1 MNRVVRRLVP
11 VVGAIAAAVALST
24 GTPPQVAAA
33 SPSPTVS
40 SATRSNTDA
49 STSDSARLAPVR
61 AALASTR
68 AVTVAVLG
76 DSVGNDPGEWV
87 SMWAG
92 NMAINR
98 YVFVH
103 HFDAVRE
110 GYDTD
115 VEVFAPTGPVR
126 AEPIVVWNF
135 GRPGGTPQA
144 ALDKL
149 SVGVPVKP
157 DVAIV
162 SFGHNVRP
170 EHVQGQYSA
179 LFAGLRGRFGAVPTV
194 TTLAHMTPVP
204 RSGQAEGRV
213 RLLRLARSLGHGV
226 VDERAVY
233 DDLADPGLVLWD
245 AVHPNVL
252 GYRKVADL
260 VTGELS
266 RKPAPRPRCARPST
280 AAARTAGGRI
290 TVAPAGAARRH
301 SMPLKVTDTC
311 GGPLANAWVQVA
323 VVPSTSTRA
332 ITVSTQTDRR
342 GVAVVDVVLGRGV
355 AGSITGTV
363 TDGTTTV
370 PVTPIRVPAAR

>member
-61 AALASTR
+61 AVLASTR

-76 DSVGNDPGEWV
+76 DSVGKDPGEWV

-110 GYDTD
+110 RYDTD

-233 DDLADPGLVLWD
+233 DDRDCC
-245 AVHPNVL
+245 
-252 GYRKVADL
+252 
-260 VTGELS
+260 TG
-266 RKPAPRPRCARPST
+266 R
-280 AAARTAGGRI
+280 
-290 TVAPAGAARRH
+290 
-301 SMPLKVTDTC
+301 
-311 GGPLANAWVQVA
+311 
-323 VVPSTSTRA
+323 
-332 ITVSTQTDRR
+332 
-342 GVAVVDVVLGRGV
+342 
-355 AGSITGTV
+355 
-363 TDGTTTV
+363 
-370 PVTPIRVPAAR
+370 